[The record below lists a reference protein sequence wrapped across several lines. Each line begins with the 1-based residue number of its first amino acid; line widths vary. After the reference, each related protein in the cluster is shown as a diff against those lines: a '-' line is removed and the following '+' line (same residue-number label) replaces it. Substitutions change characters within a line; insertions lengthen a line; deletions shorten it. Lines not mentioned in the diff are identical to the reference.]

1 LRIALILI
9 ASVLIA
15 RFINW
20 TTHKLTN
27 RLDERFEES
36 DALVRSE
43 ATKHRQAVASVISGE
58 LIAFLYVM
66 VVADVIEVLGVPVGS
81 VVAPG
86 RRARCRVGLG
96 CPAAGPGLAQRV
108 FHHRRKAIRLW

>member
-1 LRIALILI
+1 MTSGQWPPVGNWWHDIWGGPTGEWILTRGLRIALILI
-9 ASVLIA
+9 ASALIA

-43 ATKHRQAVASVISGE
+43 ATKHRQAVASVI
-58 LIAFLYVM
+58 
-66 VVADVIEVLGVPVGS
+66 LGG
-81 VVAPG
+81 
-86 RRARCRVGLG
+86 
-96 CPAAGPGLAQRV
+96 
-108 FHHRRKAIRLW
+108 